1 MPTGYTAGVVDGT
14 IKTFNDFAKS
24 CMRAFGA
31 TIHMRDEPL
40 NRKYEQRV
48 PGVYYIESLE
58 EAKKE
63 LALLETLPDE
73 HFVNKIHSEIKS
85 DIRYNL
91 EKIEK
96 IKEVR
101 ERLDSLLSSSESWN
115 PPTEEHSEFKK
126 FMIDQ
131 LQQTI
136 KYDGDTSYYEENLNG
151 LHKKLESPIDVDMIK
166 NDLREQAE
174 ENVKSK
180 QKSLD
185 EEIERCDKANEWVKE
200 LLKSIE

>member
-73 HFVNKIHSEIKS
+73 HFVNKIHSEIKA

-96 IKEVR
+96 IKEV
-101 ERLDSLLSSSESWN
+101 
-115 PPTEEHSEFKK
+115 
-126 FMIDQ
+126 M
-131 LQQTI
+131 
-136 KYDGDTSYYEENLNG
+136 
-151 LHKKLESPIDVDMIK
+151 
-166 NDLREQAE
+166 
-174 ENVKSK
+174 
-180 QKSLD
+180 
-185 EEIERCDKANEWVKE
+185 
-200 LLKSIE
+200 

>member
-1 MPTGYTAGVVDGT
+1 
-14 IKTFNDFAKS
+14 
-24 CMRAFGA
+24 
-31 TIHMRDEPL
+31 
-40 NRKYEQRV
+40 
-48 PGVYYIESLE
+48 
-58 EAKKE
+58 
-63 LALLETLPDE
+63 
-73 HFVNKIHSEIKS
+73 
-85 DIRYNL
+85 
-91 EKIEK
+91 
-96 IKEVR
+96 
-101 ERLDSLLSSSESWN
+101 
-115 PPTEEHSEFKK
+115 
-126 FMIDQ
+126 MIDQ

>member
-1 MPTGYTAGVVDGT
+1 
-14 IKTFNDFAKS
+14 
-24 CMRAFGA
+24 MRAFGA

-101 ERLDSLLSSSESWN
+101 ERLDSLLASSESWN
-115 PPTEEHSEFKK
+115 PPTEEHTEFKK

-136 KYDGDTSYYEENLNG
+136 KYDGDSSYYEENLNE
-151 LHKKLESPIDVDMIK
+151 LHKKLESPIDVDKIK
-166 NDLREQAE
+166 NDLREEAE

-185 EEIERCDKANEWVKE
+185 EEIERCDKANGWVNE